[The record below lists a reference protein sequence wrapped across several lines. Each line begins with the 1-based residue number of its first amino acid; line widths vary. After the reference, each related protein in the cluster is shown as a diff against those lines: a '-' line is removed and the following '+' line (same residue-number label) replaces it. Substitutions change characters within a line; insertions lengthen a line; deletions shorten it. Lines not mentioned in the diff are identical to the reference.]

1 MGDKKYVKLK
11 PAKIFERPT
20 SDPVA
25 DHERPLR
32 RIRYPL
38 LSSHSHGKNGRCG
51 SLGDEGL
58 AVSGAMLR
66 LREACELEGQ

>member
-11 PAKIFERPT
+11 PAKICERTT

-25 DHERPLR
+25 DQERPLR

-38 LSSHSHGKNGRCG
+38 LSSHSHGKNGRYNFPWLPLTARSRPDDVHG
-51 SLGDEGL
+51 NQE
-58 AVSGAMLR
+58 R
-66 LREACELEGQ
+66 PE